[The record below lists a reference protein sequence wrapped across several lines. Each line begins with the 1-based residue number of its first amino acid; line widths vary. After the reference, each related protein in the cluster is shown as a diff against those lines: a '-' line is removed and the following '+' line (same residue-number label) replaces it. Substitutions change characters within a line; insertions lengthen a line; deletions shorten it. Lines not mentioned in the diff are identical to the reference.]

1 MISDGQIF
9 KREMS
14 WKVPVESASPIMG
27 EKANATVY
35 LSCASC
41 GAVLTRLVEWS
52 KFSTFDR
59 NVADRHPPVERGTI
73 VRWDVDDTVPVYFG
87 DGRPEGQK
95 VYSRCGAISIHPDD
109 VMRDQIQSC
118 ESTMAVADLMAW
130 MVKTALAIAAPSLE
144 RNGVIAGPKRRFDC
158 AAML

>member
-1 MISDGQIF
+1 
-9 KREMS
+9 MS

-118 ESTMAVADLMAW
+118 GVDNGCCGSDGMDGENRACNCGAVLGTEWSDCWTQAEVRLCGDA
-130 MVKTALAIAAPSLE
+130 VKVE
-144 RNGVIAGPKRRFDC
+144 RC
-158 AAML
+158 